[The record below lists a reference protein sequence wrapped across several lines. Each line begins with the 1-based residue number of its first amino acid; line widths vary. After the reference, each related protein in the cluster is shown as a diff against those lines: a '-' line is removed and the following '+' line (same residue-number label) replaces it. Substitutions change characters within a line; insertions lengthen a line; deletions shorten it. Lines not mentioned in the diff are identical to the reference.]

1 MSLACL
7 EAKLLHEV
15 LLDLLQTAQA
25 VLDLHVNLRPL
36 EIIPNDS
43 PYQKPR
49 IKKKPLSLW
58 HAWKLSYT
66 MMISL
71 TTYSPHRLFLPFSS
85 I

>member
-25 VLDLHVNLRPL
+25 VLDLHVNPRPL

-43 PYQKPR
+43 PYQK
-49 IKKKPLSLW
+49 
-58 HAWKLSYT
+58 T
-66 MMISL
+66 
-71 TTYSPHRLFLPFSS
+71 
-85 I
+85 